1 MKKTILSIIILMAA
15 TRVAAQTRLPEYDSY
30 IDTYKQFA
38 IDSRERYG
46 IPAAITIAQGIL
58 ESGAGNSPLATE
70 CNNHFGIKC
79 GSSWYGKTMNKD
91 DDSANECFRCYNS
104 AQASFD
110 DHSEFLK
117 RQRYAFLFDYA
128 VTDYG
133 LWAQGLRQ
141 AGYATDPAY
150 PQKLITI
157 IETYELYLLDQGKNL
172 GLSQSATKTD
182 GNDKAHT
189 IASDKTADKQTSPA
203 KKTDQSRQV
212 AKASAAVTIAAN
224 ESSEKDNSTDEQK
237 ANLVNNP
244 KTVKVGD
251 VIVDKTATYSVTE
264 NNGVKCIQLTSEA
277 SFRRIAK
284 LFNINIDRLLYLND
298 LPEAIPL
305 HSGDWVYLSYKKGQA
320 DKSLSVYTVKSG
332 DSMYSIAQEFG
343 IRLSALYKLNDMEYG
358 TPARVG
364 QQLKLH
370 R

>member
-1 MKKTILSIIILMAA
+1 MNRTLLLLLLILSAA
-15 TRVAAQTRLPEYDSY
+15 TALSQSRLPEYDSY

-46 IPAAITIAQGIL
+46 IPASITLAQGIL
-58 ESGAGNSPLATE
+58 ESGAGSSNLATE

-79 GSSWYGKTMNKD
+79 GSSWYGKTMTKD
-91 DDSANECFRCYNS
+91 DDSAAECFRCYTS

-133 LWAQGLRQ
+133 SWAQGLRQ

-150 PQKLITI
+150 PQKLIAI
-157 IETYELYLLDQGKNL
+157 IENYELYLLDGGKNL
-172 GLSQSATKTD
+172 ALTVKPVTE
-182 GNDKAHT
+182 N
-189 IASDKTADKQTSPA
+189 KTADNDSSELSTIADNPGKPA
-203 KKTDQSRQV
+203 PKTVDQSHVV
-212 AKASAAVTIAAN
+212 AQTAATTAAATAAVTTATT
-224 ESSEKDNSTDEQK
+224 SENTEKPLRTAKDE
-237 ANLVNNP
+237 
-244 KTVKVGD
+244 KVL
-251 VIVDKTATYSVTE
+251 VDKTATYTISE
-264 NNGVKCIQLTSEA
+264 NNGVRCIQLTA
-277 SFRRIAK
+277 DATFKRISK
-284 LFNINIDRLLYLND
+284 LMNISVERLLYLND
-298 LPEAIPL
+298 LPNAIPL
-305 HSGDWVYLSYKKGQA
+305 HAGDYVYLSWKKDHA
-320 DKSLSVYTVKSG
+320 DRSLPVYTVKTG
-332 DSMYSIAQEFG
+332 DSMYSISQEFG